1 MVIKAGAAR
10 PWGDRPRT
18 SSTWYEPYT
27 DSAPLRRGI
36 EFVLSTPGVAAF
48 CTPGDV
54 SVLAGALDIAQSIS
68 PMDAESRAQ
77 AIAEMAGEP
86 VIFPIPA

>member
-1 MVIKAGAAR
+1 
-10 PWGDRPRT
+10 
-18 SSTWYEPYT
+18 
-27 DSAPLRRGI
+27 
-36 EFVLSTPGVAAF
+36 VAAF